1 MHTTYRRASS
11 TQTSFTFSGEGSSRS
26 SLLGCTSAW
35 RPARATTALASV
47 ELLMRTPRM
56 YCHPR
61 SSTAARVAALIIPR
75 SATMQTDPIPNRFF
89 NRSTMGTRLFTSAV
103 LPGHSSVQSGLP
115 SWSSTMACWCESRD
129 RRPSPRPCMSWRS
142 CGAICAGMCSRRR
155 RRKAWARRSTMRRRQ
170 AWIALLRYGS
180 GVPWYRLQGLEKSL
194 GIPLPVATQCEI
206 VAETAVILQPALQEL
221 TRQAA
226 QGEVVHND
234 DTSMRVLSLDRDA
247 DISPD
252 RTGVFTSGVVWI
264 FQERR
269 IALFFTGCK
278 HAGENLAEVL
288 KQRPTDLP
296 PPIQMCDAL
305 SRNVPKSFATLLA
318 NCMAH

>member
-1 MHTTYRRASS
+1 MGAMAPPRIAERARLRCRTRR
-11 TQTSFTFSGEGSSRS
+11 SRQVIRVRM
-26 SLLGCTSAW
+26 LDAA
-35 RPARATTALASV
+35 ARA
-47 ELLMRTPRM
+47 
-56 YCHPR
+56 
-61 SSTAARVAALIIPR
+61 IR
-75 SATMQTDPIPNRFF
+75 SATLAFWF
-89 NRSTMGTRLFTSAV
+89 
-103 LPGHSSVQSGLP
+103 
-115 SWSSTMACWCESRD
+115 ESRD

-234 DTSMRVLSLDRDA
+234 DTSMRVLS
-247 DISPD
+247 
-252 RTGVFTSGVVWI
+252 
-264 FQERR
+264 
-269 IALFFTGCK
+269 
-278 HAGENLAEVL
+278 
-288 KQRPTDLP
+288 
-296 PPIQMCDAL
+296 
-305 SRNVPKSFATLLA
+305 
-318 NCMAH
+318 